1 MAPTGSETPL
11 TRLTSSKDVEEMARR
26 PGGTSAVRLVAL
38 GLAACL
44 LAACAGADAPTRPG
58 RRGAAAPPRAPE
70 PVAPAIAVGALEVDP
85 PTFHC
90 LGLSLSVEGDDN
102 YNATATVSYRE
113 PGGAWREALPLIRVR
128 PDTLPDADT
137 DDRIGFTVRPQ
148 FAGSIVDLTPGATYE
163 VRVEV
168 QDPDGG
174 GATRTVT
181 TATRAL
187 PPAAPAAPRPVRV
200 ASADALRA
208 ALAGAQ
214 PGDVITLAPGQYAG
228 AVAIERS
235 GTRENPIVVRGE
247 DARGVVLD
255 ATGAR
260 AGLSILGS
268 YVTVEGLT
276 VVGSVWGMRVADAEG
291 VVIRHAVV
299 SRVAN
304 GINAA
309 GDLGDDGRLRGHRNR
324 NLTIC
329 DNVLEGR
336 EVVWPN
342 TDRSVWNFEGI
353 VVRGSGHV
361 VCHNTLSGF
370 GDSMGMDRGYREGRR
385 MEISRDWYAEPNRGI
400 DFFGNDV
407 RWGGDDG
414 IELDLAERNVRAY
427 RNRLTNVASG
437 ISFQPVWGG
446 PAYAFRNVI
455 YNAARSP
462 YKLNNDPSGVL
473 ILHNTSVK
481 AELAWY
487 QYEGSVSNLRV
498 YNNVVVG
505 AGKPE
510 GRGTGTVVFATRIR
524 LSQFDWN
531 GWFPPGRFRFDAK
544 WPSLDALR
552 GGSPYERHGV
562 MLAEPIFEP
571 AVEIPTRHTTLRPPP
586 ADFTLHPRSRGIDA
600 GVRLPNFND
609 GFAGAAPDLGAR
621 ERGEPPFRYGPR
633 PRS

>member
-1 MAPTGSETPL
+1 MIPARPDTDEA
-11 TRLTSSKDVEEMARR
+11 VEARARR
-26 PGGTSAVRLVAL
+26 PGRNSVVRLAAL

-44 LAACAGADAPTRPG
+44 LAACAGGADAPVRPG
-58 RRGAAAPPRAPE
+58 RRGYAATPAVAS
-70 PVAPAIAVGALEVDP
+70 VAPAITVGALEVDP

-90 LGLSLSVEGDDN
+90 LGFSLSIEGDDN

-113 PGGAWREALPLIRVR
+113 PGGAWREALPLFRVR
-128 PDTLPDADT
+128 PDTLPAADT

-148 FAGSIVDLTPGATYE
+148 FAGSIVDLMPGASYE

-200 ASADALRA
+200 ASADALQA
-208 ALAGAQ
+208 ALAGAR

-228 AVAIERS
+228 PVAIERS
-235 GTRENPIVVRGE
+235 GTPENPIVVRGE

-268 YVTVEGLT
+268 YVTVESLS

-291 VVIRHAVV
+291 VVIRQTLV

-304 GINAA
+304 GINAG

-353 VVRGSGHV
+353 IVRGSGHV

-370 GDSMGMDRGYREGRR
+370 GDSLGMDRGYREGRR
-385 MEISRDWYAEPNRGI
+385 MEISREWYAEPNRGV

-414 IELDLAERNVRAY
+414 IELDLSERNVRAY
-427 RNRLTNVASG
+427 RNRFTNVSHG

-462 YKLNNDPSGVL
+462 YKLNNDPSGAL

-481 AELAWY
+481 TGQAWF
-487 QYEGSVSNLRV
+487 QYSGSVSNLRV

-505 AGKPE
+505 AGRPE
-510 GRGTGTVVFATRIR
+510 GRAVSTVVFATRIR
-524 LSQFDWN
+524 HSHFDWN
-531 GWFPPGRFRFDAK
+531 GWFPRGTFRFDAT
-544 WPSLDALR
+544 WASLDALR
-552 GGSPYERHGV
+552 GGSPYEHHGV
-562 MLAEPIFEP
+562 ILSEPIFQP
-571 AVEIPTRHTTLRPPP
+571 AVEIPSSHTTLRQPP

-600 GVRLPNFND
+600 GTRLPNFND

-621 ERGEPPFRYGPR
+621 EAGTPPPVYGAR
-633 PRS
+633 PR

>member
-1 MAPTGSETPL
+1 MAS
-11 TRLTSSKDVEEMARR
+11 
-26 PGGTSAVRLVAL
+26 
-38 GLAACL
+38 
-44 LAACAGADAPTRPG
+44 
-58 RRGAAAPPRAPE
+58 
-70 PVAPAIAVGALEVDP
+70 VAPAIAVGALEVDP

-90 LGLSLSVEGDDN
+90 LGFSLSIEGDDN
-102 YNATATVSYRE
+102 YNATATVSYQKLD
-113 PGGAWREALPLIRVR
+113 GACGARRCRSSACVR
-128 PDTLPDADT
+128 TPCPPPIPTTGSASPSA
-137 DDRIGFTVRPQ
+137 PQ
-148 FAGSIVDLTPGATYE
+148 FAGSIVDLMPGASYE

-200 ASADALRA
+200 ASADALQA
-208 ALAGAQ
+208 ALAGAR

-228 AVAIERS
+228 PVAIERS
-235 GTRENPIVVRGE
+235 GTPENPIVVRGE

-268 YVTVEGLT
+268 YVTVESLS

-291 VVIRHAVV
+291 VVIRQTLV

-304 GINAA
+304 GINAG

-353 VVRGSGHV
+353 IVRGSGHV

-370 GDSMGMDRGYREGRR
+370 GDSLGMDRGYREGRR
-385 MEISRDWYAEPNRGI
+385 MEISREWYAEPNRGV

-414 IELDLAERNVRAY
+414 IELDLSERNVRAY
-427 RNRLTNVASG
+427 RNRFTNVSHG
-437 ISFQPVWGG
+437 ISFQPVWGDR
-446 PAYAFRNVI
+446 PM
-455 YNAARSP
+455 RS
-462 YKLNNDPSGVL
+462 G
-473 ILHNTSVK
+473 TS
-481 AELAWY
+481 
-487 QYEGSVSNLRV
+487 S
-498 YNNVVVG
+498 
-505 AGKPE
+505 
-510 GRGTGTVVFATRIR
+510 TT
-524 LSQFDWN
+524 
-531 GWFPPGRFRFDAK
+531 PPVA
-544 WPSLDALR
+544 PTS
-552 GGSPYERHGV
+552 STT
-562 MLAEPIFEP
+562 IP
-571 AVEIPTRHTTLRPPP
+571 AVP
-586 ADFTLHPRSRGIDA
+586 
-600 GVRLPNFND
+600 
-609 GFAGAAPDLGAR
+609 
-621 ERGEPPFRYGPR
+621 
-633 PRS
+633 